1 MTLNYPIASR
11 VTSGLNNFARWPNC
25 EDFERFIWSRG
36 TILPEGMNQQDLEV
50 LFEIQIM
57 PRLIELWDQG
67 TELAGSYPVQQN
79 FDDEEFPYT
88 FFDFD
93 GHFVELTRVG
103 ELLEMFSLN
112 YETFFAAMFYAD
124 VPSHSQRSIFCDS
137 IMSHFPFAFSQVQD
151 EEIKIQNVDDALRYI
166 STLPIYNWVESAF
179 LSEYSDI
186 PIDVCNWFRANPG
199 TIPENLVEFIEK
211 NTGWKEFNLA
221 AIDKYGFER
230 LLPTES
236 FRTWLQGEKER
247 RKLKG
252 YNDGELFCGL
262 SKVGMD
268 FFQDDVR
275 IYPHLRIMEG
285 ATQNTIINIVV
296 YQESWE
302 LTRNLPILR

>member
-11 VTSGLNNFARWPNC
+11 VTSGLTNFARWPNC

-137 IMSHFPFAFSQVQD
+137 IMSHFPFAFS
-151 EEIKIQNVDDALRYI
+151 A
-166 STLPIYNWVESAF
+166 
-179 LSEYSDI
+179 
-186 PIDVCNWFRANPG
+186 
-199 TIPENLVEFIEK
+199 
-211 NTGWKEFNLA
+211 
-221 AIDKYGFER
+221 
-230 LLPTES
+230 
-236 FRTWLQGEKER
+236 
-247 RKLKG
+247 
-252 YNDGELFCGL
+252 
-262 SKVGMD
+262 
-268 FFQDDVR
+268 
-275 IYPHLRIMEG
+275 
-285 ATQNTIINIVV
+285 
-296 YQESWE
+296 
-302 LTRNLPILR
+302 